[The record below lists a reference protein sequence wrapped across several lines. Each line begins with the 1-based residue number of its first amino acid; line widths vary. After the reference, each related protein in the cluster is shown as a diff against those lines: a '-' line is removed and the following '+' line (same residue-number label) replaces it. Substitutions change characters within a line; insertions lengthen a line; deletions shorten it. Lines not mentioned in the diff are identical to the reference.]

1 MAGGRAQGYRD
12 ASSHSISATM
22 HQTSFII
29 SFTTTASS
37 APAFRN
43 LLEGV
48 ARDLPTVA
56 GCRGVEIYGAADGG
70 CTFTLVEQWDSRDA
84 HAAHV
89 KNMVNSG
96 AWDSVAAH
104 LACPP
109 VSQYFVRLPSAGEN
123 L

>member
-1 MAGGRAQGYRD
+1 MN
-12 ASSHSISATM
+12 
-22 HQTSFII
+22 QTSFII
-29 SFTTTASS
+29 SFTATPSS
-37 APAFRN
+37 APAFRS

-56 GCRGVEIYGAADGG
+56 GCRGVDIYIAADDP
-70 CTFTLVEQWDSRDA
+70 CLFTLVEQWDSREA

-89 KNMVNSG
+89 KNMGDSG

-109 VSQYFVRLPSAGEN
+109 VSHYFVRLPSAGGN